1 MKEISVPAISIYE
14 FECNLD
20 LVDRA
25 FQDLRSQRI
34 EWLKHEDHEERSLAG
49 YINLENTIPWY
60 HEELFNWMQDCI
72 NEVTK
77 KTLKLP
83 LVICDSWATKSNFKQ
98 YAISHHHPHSVLSG
112 LLYFTDHKG
121 SSTLV
126 EYNDHNRQKFGPLFF
141 KTTNVQ
147 GNLKFVPK
155 KGKFIIF
162 PSDLY
167 HTVQTHTEIKNPR
180 YTLAINTFFNGVIS
194 KDPSS
199 VLEFNV
205 VTVRDRYLTWKSQQN
220 NKDSK

>member
-1 MKEISVPAISIYE
+1 MKEIPVPAISIYE

-34 EWLKHEDHEERSLAG
+34 EWSKEPEERSSAG

-72 NEVTK
+72 NKVTE

-83 LVICDSWATKSNFKQ
+83 LVICDSWATKTNFKQ
-98 YAISHHHPHSVLSG
+98 NTTNHAHPHSVLSG
-112 LLYFTDHKG
+112 LLYFTDHKD

-126 EYNDHNRQKFGPLFF
+126 EYNNHNQQKFVPLFF
-141 KTTNVQ
+141 KGINVQ

-167 HTVQTHTEIKNPR
+167 HSVQVHTEIKNTR

-194 KDPSS
+194 KNPSS

-205 VTVRDRYLTWKSQQN
+205 VTVKDRYLTWKSQQN